1 MRSVE
6 KYQNYFGKEFLMGP
20 NGIRLLNEMLENH
33 PLTQNSKVMDLGC
46 GKGLTSLFLAQEAKV
61 NVFAVD
67 LWISATENY
76 RQFCRWGIEN
86 SVIPIHADANNLPF
100 ANEYFDAVVSIDS
113 FHYFSEKPNFFHENI
128 LPLIKKDG
136 VALIAMPGLKEE
148 IHGNEPQLVREWI
161 DGDGENGEFN
171 LFHSLEWW
179 KSYIGQ
185 SECFEIVKAFE
196 LNSYLSAWNDWFASG
211 HELAVRDGEYFKLG
225 LDQYLAMIGF
235 IIRKI
240 K

>member
-1 MRSVE
+1 MIDVE
-6 KYQNYFGKEFLMGP
+6 KYQNFFSKEFLMGP
-20 NGIRLLNEMLENH
+20 NGIRLLNEMLENY
-33 PLTQNSKVMDLGC
+33 PLVPNSKVMDLGC
-46 GKGLTSLFLAQEAKV
+46 GKGLTSLFLVKEANV

-76 RQFCRWGIEN
+76 RQFCKWKIEN
-86 SVIPIHADANNLPF
+86 SVIPIHADANDLPF

-113 FHYFSEKPNFFHENI
+113 FHYFSEKPKFFHENI

-136 VALIAMPGLKEE
+136 VALLAMPGLKEE
-148 IHGNEPQLVREWI
+148 IHGNEPKLVREWV
-161 DGDGENGEFN
+161 DDEGVEFD
-171 LFHSLEWW
+171 LYHSLEWW
-179 KSYIGQ
+179 KTYIGQ

-196 LNSYLSAWNDWFASG
+196 LNSYLRAWNDWFASE
-211 HELAVRDGEYFKLG
+211 HELAIRDAEYFKLG
-225 LDQYLAMIGF
+225 IDRYLAMIGL